1 MAENQK
7 PKIVVGKNT
16 LSDFEKTAVSVSKSI
31 DNIVN
36 NVPPEISN
44 IFYIAIGAAIGTKFP
59 KITLFL
65 GGVYLVGKLLSAQ
78 QPVQGRA

>member
-7 PKIVVGKNT
+7 PKIVVANDPFASFKQ
-16 LSDFEKTAVSVSKSI
+16 TAVNVSQSI

-36 NVPPEISN
+36 NVPPEVSN

-59 KITLFL
+59 KLTLFL
-65 GGVYLVGKLLSAQ
+65 GGVYLVGKLLSQ
-78 QPVQGRA
+78 QPVQRRV